1 MEKNDFT
8 EKNDYLPVK
17 ILEIRFRKCGGYD
30 GIGPLKVSGGN
41 FKLIN
46 FTPQETAFGVYV
58 DVVAQIANNLGVF
71 KLPEKY
77 WQQLVNDIQDDLD
90 TLALLHIKTKEKK
103 VQYDDVDFSKKE
115 KILLNLEKQSAE
127 KKDFKADIAKMGLE
141 IPMGYVVYYN
151 ALKMGFDLENPR
163 EILRKKKWSN
173 FEQDLV
179 KCKPVT
185 AEQMTKAITEKLDYE
200 LKRGL

>member
-1 MEKNDFT
+1 
-8 EKNDYLPVK
+8 
-17 ILEIRFRKCGGYD
+17 
-30 GIGPLKVSGGN
+30 
-41 FKLIN
+41 
-46 FTPQETAFGVYV
+46 
-58 DVVAQIANNLGVF
+58 
-71 KLPEKY
+71 
-77 WQQLVNDIQDDLD
+77 
-90 TLALLHIKTKEKK
+90 
-103 VQYDDVDFSKKE
+103 
-115 KILLNLEKQSAE
+115 
-127 KKDFKADIAKMGLE
+127 MGLE